1 MARLLLALD
10 RSTEDRL
17 LADIVQYGHAVLAR
31 LSGAGELL
39 AVLDRTE
46 AEVALVG

>member
-17 LADIVQYGHAVLAR
+17 LADIVQYGHSVLAR
-31 LSGAGELL
+31 LSGERNCSRSWTAQ
-39 AVLDRTE
+39 RPTSRS
-46 AEVALVG
+46 